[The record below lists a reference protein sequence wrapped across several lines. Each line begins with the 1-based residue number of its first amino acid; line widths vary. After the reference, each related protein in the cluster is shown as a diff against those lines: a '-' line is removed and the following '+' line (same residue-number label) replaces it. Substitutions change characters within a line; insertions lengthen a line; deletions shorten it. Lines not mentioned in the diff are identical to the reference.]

1 MQDGIRG
8 GGAAVAAVAV
18 AVCKHLGLAEAQG
31 SQARLGGRL
40 QGAAGRPLGPSGVF
54 LTDFLQSLCN

>member
-1 MQDGIRG
+1 M
-8 GGAAVAAVAV
+8 AAVAVAV